1 MLVINKF
8 KMKKILVAFLFFL
21 FIVPILQAQGETKDS
36 TYILLKN
43 ALIIDGI
50 STTAKKGDVLIRAQ
64 QIENI
69 DYQKIIIPPKNTII
83 YDLTD
88 KYIIPGLIDA
98 HVHFG
103 TDPSGSDNIVDTKK
117 RLAYLLKNGIT
128 SVRDMAGDT
137 RFLGYLARAA
147 ALNEIPSPDI
157 YYSALMAGPTFFD
170 DPRTHA
176 SAKGAEPGNC
186 AWMKGVDLQTDMKL
200 AIAEAKGTGAAG
212 IKVYADLDAAVI
224 QNIVEEAHRQN
235 IKVWSHAAIFP
246 AKPQAI
252 VNASVD
258 VISHSTLLAWE
269 GVDYL
274 PSSAKGRYVKQANFD
289 INNSVFNKLISS
301 MQTKGTILDATLAT
315 YQQERFDSTI
325 FLQGVALTNLAYKNG
340 VKIGV
345 GTDMSVHDF
354 PKVTPLFQEMNILVN
369 KVGMSPM
376 QVIKAATLINAEMIG
391 MDKKIG
397 SIEIGKQ
404 ADIVVL
410 NKNPL
415 VDIKHIGMVQ
425 YVFKRG
431 ERVK

>member
-1 MLVINKF
+1 
-8 KMKKILVAFLFFL
+8 MKKTLHIFLLFLSIL
-21 FIVPILQAQGETKDS
+21 PILQAQSETKDT

-43 ALIIDGI
+43 AFIIDGV
-50 STTAKKGDVLIRAQ
+50 SENAQKGDLLINNQ
-64 QIENI
+64 HIENI
-69 DYQKIIIPPKNTII
+69 EYHQAIIPPKNTII

-88 KYIIPGLIDA
+88 NYIIPGLIDA

-103 TDPSGSDNIVDTKK
+103 TDPSGSDNIVDTQK
-117 RLAYLLKNGIT
+117 RLAYLLDKGIT

-147 ALNEIPSPDI
+147 MLNEIPAPDI

-176 SAKGAEPGNC
+176 SAKGATPGNC

-200 AIAEAKGTGAAG
+200 AIAEAKGTGATG
-212 IKVYADLDAAVI
+212 IKVYADLAAPI
-224 QNIVEEAHRQN
+224 IEKIVTEAHQQN
-235 IKVWSHAAIFP
+235 LKVWSHATVFP

-252 VNASVD
+252 VDAGVD
-258 VISHSTLLAWE
+258 VLSHATLLAWA

-274 PSSAKGRYVKQANFD
+274 PNSAKGRYAKQADFD
-289 INNSVFNKLISS
+289 IKNPTFEKLTRD
-301 MQTKGTILDATLAT
+301 MQTNGTILDATLAI
-315 YQQERFDSTI
+315 YQHERFDSTI
-325 FLQGVALTNLAYKNG
+325 FLQGLALTRLAYQNG

-345 GTDMSVHDF
+345 GTDISVNDF
-354 PKVTPLFQEMNILVN
+354 PKIAPLFKEMEVLVN
-369 KVGMSPM
+369 QVGMTPM
-376 QVIKAATLINAEMIG
+376 EVLKATTLVNAAMID

-404 ADIVVL
+404 ADLVIL
-410 NKNPL
+410 DKNPL
-415 VDIKHIGMVQ
+415 VDITHINTVK

>member
-1 MLVINKF
+1 
-8 KMKKILVAFLFFL
+8 MKKGIGVFLMML
-21 FIVPILQAQGETKDS
+21 SLSLLLQAQGETKDS

-43 ALIIDGI
+43 AWIIDGI
-50 STTAKKGDVLIRAQ
+50 SIITKKGDVLIKDQ

-69 DYQKIIIPPKNTII
+69 KYQTVIIPPKNTII
-83 YDLTD
+83 YDLTN

-98 HVHFG
+98 HVHLG
-103 TDPSGSDNIVDTKK
+103 TDPSGFDNLEDTKK
-117 RLAYLLKNGIT
+117 RLIYLLKNGIT

-137 RFLGYLARAA
+137 RFLGYLSRAA
-147 ALNEIPSPDI
+147 ALNEIHSPDI
-157 YYSALMAGPTFFD
+157 YYSALMAGSTFFD

-200 AIAEAKGTGAAG
+200 AIAEAKGTGATG
-212 IKVYADLDAAVI
+212 IKVYADLETDVI
-224 QNIVEEAHRQN
+224 QKIVQAAHRQKL
-235 IKVWSHAAIFP
+235 KVWSHAAVFP

-252 VNASVD
+252 VNIGVD

-289 INNSVFNKLISS
+289 INNPVFNKLVSS
-301 MQTKGTILDATLAT
+301 MQAKGTILDATLAT
-315 YQQERFDSTI
+315 YQHERFDSTI
-325 FLQGVALTNLAYKNG
+325 FLQGVALTQLAHQNG

-354 PKVTPLFQEMNILVN
+354 PKVAPLFQEMEILIN
-369 KVGMSPM
+369 QVGMSPM
-376 QVIKAATLINAEMIG
+376 EVIKAATLVNAEMIG

-415 VDIKHIGMVQ
+415 EDIKQIGTVE